1 MKLQLDNVC
10 CKACFSLAQKFQ
22 KHTFAFIAM
31 PFLNQLYAL
40 SKRNVILRYK
50 HSLIGF
56 LWGFIKPFIYLL
68 IFIVIFSAQF
78 SSVKNYVL
86 YATSG
91 ILFWFFFSNI
101 VSQGIQSIIQASGII
116 KSVKLPALLFPMA
129 EVTTELFN
137 LALALVVYFV
147 IMHWFGLVY
156 TMQLLWLLPML
167 FIFAVFSFSIAILL
181 AAFNV
186 YFRDIGI
193 LWNTIQPAI
202 FYLTPIAY
210 TEELIPAKFSFV
222 IKLNPIYY
230 YIKLFRFPL
239 YEAAAPDMMLFLKCT
254 GISVVTLCIST
265 FIFYRLKNQFI
276 TAI

>member
-1 MKLQLDNVC
+1 
-10 CKACFSLAQKFQ
+10 
-22 KHTFAFIAM
+22 M
-31 PFLNQLYAL
+31 PFINQLYAL

-137 LALALVVYFV
+137 LALALMVYFIV
-147 IMHWFGLVY
+147 MHWFGMVY
-156 TMQLLWLLPML
+156 TVNLIWLIPVL
-167 FIFAVFSFSIAILL
+167 FIFSVFSFSIAILL

-210 TEELIPAKFSFV
+210 TEDLIPEKFSWV
-222 IKLNPIYY
+222 IRLNPVYY
-230 YIKLFRFPL
+230 FIKLFRYPL
-239 YEAAAPDMMLFLKCT
+239 YDAAAPDMRLFIQCT
-254 GISVVTLCIST
+254 GISALALCISLL
-265 FIFYRLKNQFI
+265 IFYRLKNQFI

>member
-1 MKLQLDNVC
+1 MNVM
-10 CKACFSLAQKFQ
+10 Q
-22 KHTFAFIAM
+22 
-31 PFLNQLYAL
+31 FLNQLYAL
-40 SKRNVILRYK
+40 SKRNIILRYK

-56 LWGFIKPFIYLL
+56 LWGFIKPLMYLL

-101 VSQGIQSIIQASGII
+101 VSQGIQSIIQAGGIL
-116 KSVKLPALLFPMA
+116 KSVKLPALLFPLA

-137 LALALVVYFV
+137 LALALLVYFIV
-147 IMHWFGLVY
+147 MQWFGMVY
-156 TMQLLWLLPML
+156 TWQLLWLIPILI
-167 FIFAVFSFSIAILL
+167 IFSVFSLGIALILASL
-181 AAFNV
+181 NV

-193 LWNTIQPAI
+193 LWNTLQPAL

-210 TEELIPAKFSFV
+210 TEDLIPPRFSFV
-222 IKLNPIYY
+222 VHANPIYAF
-230 YIKLFRFPL
+230 IKLIRYPL
-239 YEAAAPDMMLFLKCT
+239 YEAQAPDMQLFLHCT
-254 GISVVTLCIST
+254 SISFFT
-265 FIFYRLKNQFI
+265 FIVSLFVYYRLKNQFI

>member
-1 MKLQLDNVC
+1 
-10 CKACFSLAQKFQ
+10 
-22 KHTFAFIAM
+22 
-31 PFLNQLYAL
+31 
-40 SKRNVILRYK
+40 
-50 HSLIGF
+50 
-56 LWGFIKPFIYLL
+56 
-68 IFIVIFSAQF
+68 
-78 SSVKNYVL
+78 L

-101 VSQGIQSIIQASGII
+101 VSQGVQSIIQSSGII
-116 KSVKLPALLFPMA
+116 KSVSVPVILFPLA
-129 EVTTELFN
+129 EVITELFN
-137 LALALVVYFV
+137 LGLALIVYFI
-147 IMHWFGLVY
+147 IMHWFGIQY
-156 TMQLLWLLPML
+156 TFHLLWLLPIL
-167 FIFAVFSFSIAILL
+167 FIFSVFSLSIALVL
-181 AAFNV
+181 AALNV

-239 YEAAAPDMMLFLKCT
+239 YKASAPDMSLFAICT
-254 GISVVTLCIST
+254 MISVVTFLSSL
-265 FIFYRLKNQFI
+265 FIFNRLKNQFI